1 MTCKGFHEMQKTAVR
16 LRLDLLEMFGC
27 DGMRTGHWGGS
38 SSLCE
43 IMTALYW
50 YKMKND
56 PSDPEWADRDYL
68 IMSKGHSVPA
78 QYAAL
83 CERGYFPRE
92 ELARFK
98 FFGTMLSGHPEMDRT
113 PGVEANTGSL
123 GQGLSVGL
131 GLGLAFRQDNRSNKV
146 YVIVGDGEQNEGQ
159 IWEAAMAIAAFGL
172 TNVRVIVDCNGV
184 QSTGPVADVLPNTQI
199 PEKWSSFGWKVF
211 TCDGHN
217 VQEICEALDRM
228 DEADSPAVLLAK
240 TVKGKGVSFTE
251 GLASFH
257 NYAFKPEEYAA
268 AKQELAAWLA
278 KEEAR

>member
-1 MTCKGFHEMQKTAVR
+1 MQKTAIR

-43 IMTALYW
+43 IMTVLYW

-123 GQGLSVGL
+123 GQGLSVSVGMA
-131 GLGLAFRQDNRSNKV
+131 LAAKLDDDPGRIFTLM
-146 YVIVGDGEQNEGQ
+146 GDGEIQEGQ
-159 IWEAAMAIAAFGL
+159 IWEAAMAAVHYGL
-172 TNVRVIVDCNGV
+172 SNMTAVVDWNGLQIDGRNEDV
-184 QSTGPVADVLPNTQI
+184 MTVAPI
-199 PEKWSSFGWKVF
+199 GKKFEGFGWNVLE
-211 TCDGHN
+211 CDGHDMA
-217 VQEICEALDRM
+217 ALKDAFAKA
-228 DEADSPAVLLAK
+228 DEEKERPTVIIAK
-240 TVKGKGVSFTE
+240 TVKGKGVSFME
-251 GLASFH
+251 DQAGWHGKAPNDEQLAQ
-257 NYAFKPEEYAA
+257 ALKDLGGEE
-268 AKQELAAWLA
+268 
-278 KEEAR
+278 